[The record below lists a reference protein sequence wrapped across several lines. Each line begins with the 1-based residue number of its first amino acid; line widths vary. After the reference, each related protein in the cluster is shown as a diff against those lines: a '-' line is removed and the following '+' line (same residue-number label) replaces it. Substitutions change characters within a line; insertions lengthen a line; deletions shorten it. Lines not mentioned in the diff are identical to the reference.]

1 MSLSQKIKAS
11 VKNAVKFINDF
22 ENKVQENDLTHVEE
36 VLELHD
42 LSRDPQ
48 AGTKEAFKIRCQ
60 KNFEN

>member
-1 MSLSQKIKAS
+1 MKIF
-11 VKNAVKFINDF
+11 FINDF